1 MDGIDW
7 DPDADG
13 TIEEIDGDDDVEA
26 NASGME
32 GIVFEQDAGE
42 TIDKL
47 DDDDD
52 VESNAGGLMYTNS
65 TGCDRTTILPSVGSC
80 KKIKK

>member
-1 MDGIDW
+1 
-7 DPDADG
+7 
-13 TIEEIDGDDDVEA
+13 
-26 NASGME
+26 ME